1 MAGKILDP
9 EAVIAEVLKDK
20 VFYEASGGGLTL
32 SGGEPLFQGE
42 FAAAVLGLAKARN
55 IHTCV
60 ETSGFGDP
68 GLLEALVP
76 LTDIFLFDYKERE
89 SGRHKAYTGVSSDLI
104 LRNLT
109 ALDEL
114 GAKIILRCPIIPGIN
129 DRPDH
134 FKGISGTAGKLKNIL
149 EIHVEPYHPL
159 GESKSRNLGK
169 AWGLGGLGFPPE
181 EAAAGWIAAIQADTA
196 VPVKKA

>member
-1 MAGKILDP
+1 MAGKSLDP
-9 EAVIAEVLKDK
+9 EAVIAEVLKDR

-32 SGGEPLFQGE
+32 SGGEPLFQAE
-42 FAAAVLGLAKARN
+42 FAAAILGLAKARS

-60 ETSGFGDP
+60 ETSGFG
-68 GLLEALVP
+68 GTGFLETLVP

-89 SGRHKAYTGVSSDLI
+89 SGRHKAYTGVDNDLI
-104 LRNLT
+104 LRNLRV
-109 ALDEL
+109 LDEM

-134 FKGISGTAGKLKNIL
+134 FKGISGMAEKLKNIL

-159 GESKSRNLGK
+159 GESKSLNLGK
-169 AWGLGGLGFPPE
+169 AWGLPGRGFPPE
-181 EAAAGWIAAIQADTA
+181 ETVAGWIAAIQAGTA